1 MTYLD
6 PNHART
12 RTDWAKWAFRAV
24 AAAVIAGLGWMALT
38 IGSDENGAPE
48 IVPEPVTR
56 SF

>member
-12 RTDWAKWAFRAV
+12 RTDWAKWFFRAL
-24 AAAVIAGLGWMALT
+24 AAAVIAGFGWIVLT

-48 IVPEPVTR
+48 IVSEPVTR